1 MTRDIILSRLND
13 EYTALLSLLDSLTPA
28 QRTTPNVIGTWS
40 VKDMLAHLI
49 YWNRRPTDEI
59 SAALNGYAFA
69 YDQRDDDIINAETVS
84 ANRGRAWEDVM
95 ADFQRSFRAVV
106 ALVEMMPEEAF
117 DEGGEVMQRLGNSL
131 DDALAIDTYAHYAEH
146 RVQIEAW
153 LAGL

>member
-1 MTRDIILSRLND
+1 MTRDAILTRLND

-28 QRTTPNVIGTWS
+28 QRTTPAVIGTWS

-59 SAALNGYAFA
+59 SAALNGYSFA
-69 YDQRDDDIINAETVS
+69 YDQRHDDIINAETVS

-95 ADFQRSFRAVV
+95 TDFKRSFRAVV

-117 DEGGEVMQRLGNSL
+117 DDGGEVVQRLGNSI
-131 DDALAIDTYAHYAEH
+131 DDVLAIDTYAHYAEH
-146 RVQIEAW
+146 RAQIEAW
-153 LAGL
+153 LADA